1 MPALGAGCVC
11 FPTTFL
17 SQHKET
23 TVQLPIQRRTTIR
36 LVVAAAGLAISAMAM
51 AQETIKVGLLLTY
64 SGSSGVGGQL
74 ADHAIQLFQKKYG
87 TTVAGKK
94 IEFVKRDTT
103 GPNPEVVKRLAQ
115 ELIVREKVHVMIG
128 VDFTPNV
135 LAVAPLVTEGKVP
148 TIQTGAATSGIVGE
162 RSPYFLRTFFSIPQL
177 IRPLAEWA
185 VKNDLKKTYVVVA
198 DYGPG
203 HDSEAQFN
211 KAYTAL
217 GGTIAGNS
225 RVPVRNPEFS
235 SYMQRI
241 KDANPDAVLAFF
253 PMGELVPQFLK
264 AYANAGLKDTKIK
277 LIGTADMTDEGL
289 LDASGDTS
297 LGVITSSPYSDAH
310 DSPENKALVAD
321 FNAVASKIGRFNVSA
336 VAVWDAL
343 RLIYDGVAAQG
354 NAKFDPDKFMAFTRG
369 HSFDSPR
376 GPVTIDKT
384 TGDITQNIYIRRVER
399 QDGVLK
405 NVEMVTFPNVPAK

>member
-1 MPALGAGCVC
+1 MLM
-11 FPTTFL
+11 
-17 SQHKET
+17 
-23 TVQLPIQRRTTIR
+23 PIQRRLAMR
-36 LVVAAAGLAISAMAM
+36 LVVAAAGLAFTAIAS

-64 SGSSGVGGQL
+64 SGPSGLSGQL
-74 ADHAIQLFQKKYG
+74 ADQTVKLFQQKYG
-87 TTVAGKK
+87 TSVAGKK

-103 GPNPEVVKRLAQ
+103 GPNPEAVKRLAQ
-115 ELIVREKVHVMIG
+115 ELIVREKVQLMIG
-128 VDFTPNV
+128 PDFTPNV

-148 TIQTGAATSGIVGE
+148 TIQTGSSTGGIVGD
-162 RSPYFLRTFFSIPQL
+162 RSPYYLRTFFSVPQL

-185 VKNDLKKTYVVVA
+185 FKNDLKKTYVVVA

-203 HDSEAQFN
+203 HDSEAQFT
-211 KAYTAL
+211 KAYTDL
-217 GGTIAGNS
+217 GGTVAGSS

-253 PMGELVPQFLK
+253 PIGELVPQFLK

-277 LIGTADMTDEGL
+277 LIGTADMSDESM
-289 LDASGDTS
+289 LDAIGDAG
-297 LGVITSSPYSDAH
+297 LGMITAGPYSDAH
-310 DSPENKALVAD
+310 DSPLNKSVVPEFGATSGKV
-321 FNAVASKIGRFNVSA
+321 GRFNTSA

-354 NAKFDPDKFMAFTRG
+354 SAKFDADKFMAFARG
-369 HSFDSPR
+369 RSYESPR
-376 GPVTIDKT
+376 GPVALDKQ

-399 QDGVLK
+399 QGGALK
-405 NVEMVTFPNVPAK
+405 NVEIATIPNVAAK

>member
-1 MPALGAGCVC
+1 
-11 FPTTFL
+11 
-17 SQHKET
+17 
-23 TVQLPIQRRTTIR
+23 
-36 LVVAAAGLAISAMAM
+36 
-51 AQETIKVGLLLTY
+51 
-64 SGSSGVGGQL
+64 
-74 ADHAIQLFQKKYG
+74 LFQKKYG

-128 VDFTPNV
+128 PDFTPNV

-253 PMGELVPQFLK
+253 PLGELVPQFLK

-297 LGVITSSPYSDAH
+297 LGVITSGPYSDAH

-321 FNAVASKIGRFNVSA
+321 FNAVASKIGRFNASA